1 MESFVIT
8 IGREFGSLGRQ
19 IGLRTAELLGIAYY
33 DRDIVEE
40 VAHRMNMPL
49 QTISREEETA
59 GSKFGRLSK
68 CLFPLGSGELVLR
81 DKIFSVQECVLND
94 FADAGPC
101 ILVGRCADY
110 VMRRRPRLM
119 KIYIYAPLAVRTQ
132 NAMRLMNVGEVDA
145 RRMCLDVDRAR
156 SAYHRRYSGYDV
168 MDPEQFHLMIDSSL
182 LGVEG
187 TAQLLA
193 HLIREKFMKE

>member
-8 IGREFGSLGRQ
+8 IGRQFGSLGRP
-19 IGLRTAELLGIAYY
+19 IGLRAAELLGIAYY

-40 VAHRMNMPL
+40 VARRMNMPL

-119 KIYIYAPLAVRTQ
+119 KIYIYAPLAVRTL
-132 NAMRLMNVGEVDA
+132 NAMQLMNVGEVDA

-156 SAYHRRYSGYDV
+156 SAYHKRYSGYDV
-168 MDPEQFHLMIDSSL
+168 MDPEQFQLMIDSSL
-182 LGVEG
+182 LGTEG

-193 HLIREKFMKE
+193 HMIREKFMKE